1 MIRIMG
7 RPRTLVAVLAG
18 CLLLAGCGSGPSQVG
33 AAAIINGRT
42 ISVDD
47 VQRLIDKAVKE
58 QPAAQQL
65 ARQHKLSLV
74 GREVVRQEVLH
85 ELTALVA
92 KRENVSVS
100 AAELAA
106 AMRNDP
112 LAEPMTQVGETG
124 NVAPELVSRVRD
136 RAQVLTDLLLQ
147 EKIGQKPFST
157 QTVTVDALSIGGDD
171 AAGAVDAKTARDK
184 AFEKAKL
191 FASAPDVATNE
202 IKQDKQPQLGL
213 KLIASQSQPG
223 AYPVFGAPVNTVLT
237 FQLSPQQLSW
247 VVVVVRARAVG
258 APAPVD
264 PQQAPGRDQV
274 ALFGLRMLQ
283 PAFGEL
289 NAKISPRY
297 GVWDP
302 VAMGLAENDATTQG
316 LVLPISGTTPKP

>member
-1 MIRIMG
+1 MG
-7 RPRTLVAVLAG
+7 RPRALVAVLAG

-65 ARQHKLSLV
+65 AQQHKLSLV
-74 GREVVRQEVLH
+74 GREIVRQEVLH
-85 ELTALVA
+85 DLTALVA

-106 AMRNDP
+106 ALQNDP
-112 LAEPMTQVGETG
+112 LAEPMASAAGETG
-124 NVAPELVSRVRD
+124 NVAPELVSRIRD

-147 EKIGQKPFST
+147 EKIGQKTFST
-157 QTVTVDALSIGGDD
+157 QAVTIDALTIGGDD
-171 AAGAVDAKTARDK
+171 AAGSVDAKTARDK
-184 AFEKAKL
+184 AFATAKR
-191 FASAPDVATNE
+191 FASSPEAAANE
-202 IKQDKQPQLGL
+202 IKQDKQPQVGL
-213 KLIASQSQPG
+213 KLIASQTQPG
-223 AYPVFGAPVNTVLT
+223 AYPIFGAPVNSVLT

-247 VVVVVRARAVG
+247 VVVVVRARTIG

-274 ALFGLRMLQ
+274 ALYGLRVLQ
-283 PAFGEL
+283 SSFAEL
-289 NAKISPRY
+289 NAKINPRY

-302 VAMGLAENDATTQG
+302 IAMGLAENEVTKQG
-316 LVLPISGTTPKP
+316 ELLPISGTAPKP